1 MNFLKKAFGLNP
13 NETKPRTEIMAGI
26 TTFLTMSYILAV
38 NPTIFKGLMP
48 EGAVFT
54 ATALA
59 AIVGC
64 LVMAVWGKLPYG
76 LAPGMG
82 LNAFFVYTICGI
94 MGYSWQFALTAVL
107 IEGLIF
113 IVLTLTNVRE
123 AIVNAIPLNLRYAI
137 GGGIGLFIAFI
148 GLQSSGL
155 VIRQEATLVTLGD
168 VTSGSALLALI
179 GLAIT
184 GVLYIKKVKGAM
196 LIGILATTFIG
207 IPMGVT
213 GKIAGIVDTPD
224 SIAPIFCKFE
234 WGNVFTLDM
243 LVVVFT
249 LLFIDM
255 FDTIGTLV
263 GVSTKA
269 GMIDENGRVKNIKQA
284 FMADAIATTVG
295 ACLGTSTTTTYVESA
310 SGVAVGGRSGLTA
323 FTVGCCF
330 AVAMF
335 FSPLFLSIP
344 AAATSPVLILVGL
357 MMLEN
362 ITKVEFNDFSEA
374 IPAFICLVAMP
385 LTYSISN
392 GILLGI
398 IAYAVINILSGNF
411 KKLTPTLCI
420 LAVLFVLKFLFV
432 NPDKK
437 AVEETV
443 PAAQIQNVYQT
454 IKNASSAERE
464 EMANVTIGKKEQ
476 ILAALN
482 IKGYEDV
489 DAEYSKRIVADYI
502 ITKDSIAKAGGYNVV
517 ATDVNDEN
525 LPVFVANVDI
535 VNGEDTIA
543 VTKYVIPISGIW
555 NGFAALNEDGA
566 TIYGIYLSHKDDAPA
581 VVETAPVEEVV
592 E

>member
-1 MNFLKKAFGLNP
+1 MLNLKKLFGLNP
-13 NETKPRTEIMAGI
+13 NETNPRTEIMAGI

-38 NPTIFKGLMP
+38 NPSIFSGLMP

-54 ATALA
+54 TTALA
-59 AIVGC
+59 AVVGC
-64 LVMAVWGKLPYG
+64 LVMAFWGKLPYG

-155 VIRQEATLVTLGD
+155 VIKQDSTLVTLGD

-196 LIGILATTFIG
+196 LIGILATTVIG

-213 GKIAGIVDTPD
+213 GKITGIIDTPD

-234 WGNVFTLDM
+234 WDNIFTLDM

-249 LLFIDM
+249 LLFIGM

-269 GMIDENGRVKNIKQA
+269 GMIDEKGRVKNIKQA

-323 FTVGCCF
+323 FSVGICF
-330 AVAMF
+330 MIAMF

-344 AAATSPVLILVGL
+344 AAATAPVLILVGL
-357 MMLEN
+357 MMLEP
-362 ITKVEFNDFSEA
+362 ITKIEFDKFSEA
-374 IPAFICLVAMP
+374 IPAFICLIAMP

-398 IAYAVINILSGNF
+398 ISYAVINILCGKF
-411 KKLTPTLCI
+411 KKLTPTLSI
-420 LAVLFVLKFLFV
+420 LAVLFVFKFVFV
-432 NPDKK
+432 NPT
-437 AVEETV
+437 VENNIPV
-443 PAAQIQNVYQT
+443 AQIQNVYQ
-454 IKNASSAERE
+454 KFNNASGHECDKQV
-464 EMANVTIGKKEQ
+464 NVAMDKKEQ

-482 IKGYEDV
+482 IKGVENV
-489 DAEYSKRIVADYI
+489 DAEYEKCIIADYI
-502 ITKDSIAKAGGYNVV
+502 ITKDSVAKTGGYDV
-517 ATDVNDEN
+517 AQAQVNHEN
-525 LPVFVANVDI
+525 LPLFIANIDV
-535 VNGEDTIA
+535 VNGEDTTAI
-543 VTKYVIPISGIW
+543 TKYVIPITGAL
-555 NGFAALNEDGA
+555 NGYAALNEDGV
-566 TIYGIYLSHKDDAPA
+566 TIYGLYLSHMSAAPA
-581 VVETAPVEEVV
+581 VADTVSVAESSEAIQ
-592 E
+592 